1 MLQLTY
7 KLLGFLSRDCGLFSS
22 VPISVASAEQVLQTG
37 FLAELSSQSPL
48 CPIRRWLKTASSEAR
63 LSNCSKKIQFQLF
76 HIYHFAIYMFYLSL
90 LNNNWTYLGK
100 LSLFEIINKIVT
112 VLNSENFEF
121 VFLYRSN
128 LNYYIAIRLRHSFPD
143 QKYLSNLSIK
153 I

>member
-1 MLQLTY
+1 
-7 KLLGFLSRDCGLFSS
+7 
-22 VPISVASAEQVLQTG
+22 
-37 FLAELSSQSPL
+37 
-48 CPIRRWLKTASSEAR
+48 
-63 LSNCSKKIQFQLF
+63 
-76 HIYHFAIYMFYLSL
+76 MFYFSL

-100 LSLFEIINKIVT
+100 LSLFEIINKKVT
-112 VLNSENFEF
+112 VLNSENFEL

>member
-1 MLQLTY
+1 
-7 KLLGFLSRDCGLFSS
+7 
-22 VPISVASAEQVLQTG
+22 
-37 FLAELSSQSPL
+37 
-48 CPIRRWLKTASSEAR
+48 
-63 LSNCSKKIQFQLF
+63 
-76 HIYHFAIYMFYLSL
+76 MFYLSL

-128 LNYYIAIRLRHSFPD
+128 LNYYIAIRHSFPN
-143 QKYLSNLSIK
+143 QNYLSNLSIK

>member
-76 HIYHFAIYMFYLSL
+76 HIYHFAIYMFYFSL
-90 LNNNWTYLGK
+90 LNNLGK
-100 LSLFEIINKIVT
+100 LSLFEIINKKVT
-112 VLNSENFEF
+112 VLNSENFEL